1 MTVNT
6 ENNRLTASFGGA
18 RLIVEPW
25 GESSVR
31 VRMYPALCDIT
42 EDERLSSSPY
52 YSALTEQVSHNCTI
66 RNEEVDTTDP
76 WYKGD
81 EYAQYHQTGTDYY
94 LTNGKLTVKL
104 DNEGRMSFYN
114 QHGEVLT
121 EEYWRDRNRINR
133 YCVPLRIVAR
143 ELKPRQGGTD
153 YEVTARF
160 EAYDNEKIFGMGQY
174 QDSHLNKKGSVLEL
188 CHRNSQASVPFYI
201 SSRGYGFL
209 WNNPAVGTAT
219 FGTNKTEWYARSA
232 RYLDYFITAGDT
244 PAEITE
250 HYTAAAGRAPR
261 MPEFGLGYWQ
271 CKLRYYNQ
279 EQVLSIAREYK
290 KRNIPLDVIV
300 IDFYHWPYCGD
311 WRFDEEFFPDPAA
324 MIKELQELGVETMVS
339 IWPAVDFRSENYEEM
354 KQQNMLVKSNSGVDV
369 QMIFHGNNAFMDATN
384 PKTRRYVWEKCKQNY
399 ADLGIRTFWLDV
411 AEPEYTSYDFENY
424 RYYSGTVLETG
435 NIYPREYA
443 RLFYEGQKE
452 NGQDDIV
459 NLIRCAWAG
468 SQRYGALVW
477 SGDIMSTYEDFRKQI
492 CAGIHMGLS
501 GIPWWTTDIGGF
513 HNGVAAD
520 LDFKEL
526 LIRWFQFGTFCPV
539 MRLHGSRQ
547 PYTPIYNKAG
557 ELREGT
563 GTDNEV
569 WSYGEEA
576 YQIMTKFI
584 HVRELMRDYTR
595 SLMQQAHENGHPV
608 LRALF
613 YEFPSDPICWD
624 IKDSYLFGSDL
635 LVAPICHEH
644 AVDRQVY
651 LPAGASWTDAR
662 TGIVYEG
669 GQWIMADAPM
679 DTLPVFLRDGRQD
692 YLIGEI

>member
-1 MTVNT
+1 MRFQTKNGVLIAQVNGET
-6 ENNRLTASFGGA
+6 LR
-18 RLIVEPW
+18 IEPW
-25 GESSVR
+25 GKDSLR
-31 VRMYPALCDIT
+31 VRATMLPEFSGKDW
-42 EDERLSSSPY
+42 
-52 YSALTEQVSHNCTI
+52 ALTEVPEKTEAKAEQF
-66 RNEEVDTTDP
+66 EVDHLEIDGSMGKRTS
-76 WYKGD
+76 
-81 EYAQYHQTGTDYY
+81 ASI
-94 LTNGKLTVKL
+94 TNGKIRAVVNFAGVITFYKEDQEILREYHRCYDGTISKESRCLKTVNREWK
-104 DNEGRMSFYN
+104 GVIGGS
-114 QHGEVLT
+114 
-121 EEYWRDRNRINR
+121 EYSLN
-133 YCVPLRIVAR
+133 
-143 ELKPRQGGTD
+143 LK
-153 YEVTARF
+153 F
-160 EAYDNEKIFGMGQY
+160 ESNDEEKIFGMGQY
-174 QDSHLNKKGSVLEL
+174 QQKYMDLKGCTLEL
-188 CHRNSQASVPFYI
+188 AQRNSQISVPFAV
-201 SSRGYGFL
+201 SSLGYGML
-209 WNNPAVGTAT
+209 WNNPAVGQVT
-219 FGTNKTEWYARSA
+219 FGKNYTEWTARSTKDM
-232 RYLDYFITAGDT
+232 DYWLTAADT
-244 PAEITE
+244 PKEILE
-250 HYTAAAGRAPR
+250 NYTAVTGRAPKFPEDR
-261 MPEFGLGYWQ
+261 MGLWQ

-443 RLFYEGQKE
+443 RLFYEGQRE

-468 SQRYGALVW
+468 SQRYGGLVW

-520 LDFKEL
+520 PDFKEL

-584 HVRELMRDYTR
+584 RVRELMRNYTR

-662 TGIVYEG
+662 TGAVYEG

>member
-1 MTVNT
+1 MQYFERQNDSLIFRLNGETVMVSPWGEDSLRTRAALFNELSDNSPALLSPEKSEPVIELGERQAVIT
-6 ENNRLTASFGGA
+6 NGKIHAVLSLQDWGDELQISYYNQKGELLLQEIPNGGALFLKARRFQSLPGDSFFLTASF
-18 RLIVEPW
+18 
-25 GESSVR
+25 
-31 VRMYPALCDIT
+31 
-42 EDERLSSSPY
+42 LSNPS
-52 YSALTEQVSHNCTI
+52 
-66 RNEEVDTTDP
+66 
-76 WYKGD
+76 
-81 EYAQYHQTGTDYY
+81 
-94 LTNGKLTVKL
+94 
-104 DNEGRMSFYN
+104 
-114 QHGEVLT
+114 
-121 EEYWRDRNRINR
+121 
-133 YCVPLRIVAR
+133 
-143 ELKPRQGGTD
+143 
-153 YEVTARF
+153 
-160 EAYDNEKIFGMGQY
+160 EKIYGMGQY
-174 QDSHLNKKGSVLEL
+174 QQETLNLKGCNLEL
-188 CHRNSQASVPFYI
+188 AHRNSQASIPFYV
-201 SSRGYGFL
+201 SSLGYGFL
-209 WNNPAVGTAT
+209 WNNAAVGDVH
-219 FGTNKTEWYARSA
+219 FGTNTTQWTARSCKQ
-232 RYLDYFITAGDT
+232 LDYWITAGDT
-244 PAEITE
+244 PAEIEEAYANAT
-250 HYTAAAGRAPR
+250 GKSPM
-261 MPEFGLGYWQ
+261 MPEYGLGFWQ

-435 NIYPREYA
+435 NIYPREYS

-520 LDFKEL
+520 PDFKEL

-662 TGIVYEG
+662 TGVVYEG

>member
-1 MTVNT
+1 
-6 ENNRLTASFGGA
+6 
-18 RLIVEPW
+18 
-25 GESSVR
+25 
-31 VRMYPALCDIT
+31 
-42 EDERLSSSPY
+42 
-52 YSALTEQVSHNCTI
+52 
-66 RNEEVDTTDP
+66 
-76 WYKGD
+76 
-81 EYAQYHQTGTDYY
+81 
-94 LTNGKLTVKL
+94 
-104 DNEGRMSFYN
+104 
-114 QHGEVLT
+114 
-121 EEYWRDRNRINR
+121 
-133 YCVPLRIVAR
+133 
-143 ELKPRQGGTD
+143 
-153 YEVTARF
+153 
-160 EAYDNEKIFGMGQY
+160 
-174 QDSHLNKKGSVLEL
+174 
-188 CHRNSQASVPFYI
+188 
-201 SSRGYGFL
+201 
-209 WNNPAVGTAT
+209 
-219 FGTNKTEWYARSA
+219 
-232 RYLDYFITAGDT
+232 
-244 PAEITE
+244 
-250 HYTAAAGRAPR
+250 
-261 MPEFGLGYWQ
+261 
-271 CKLRYYNQ
+271 
-279 EQVLSIAREYK
+279 
-290 KRNIPLDVIV
+290 
-300 IDFYHWPYCGD
+300 
-311 WRFDEEFFPDPAA
+311 
-324 MIKELQELGVETMVS
+324 MVS

-520 LDFKEL
+520 PDFKEL

-662 TGIVYEG
+662 TGAVYEG

-679 DTLPVFLRDGRQD
+679 DTLPVFLRNGRQD
-692 YLIGEI
+692 YLIGVI

>member
-1 MTVNT
+1 MRFQTKNGVLIAQVNGET
-6 ENNRLTASFGGA
+6 LR
-18 RLIVEPW
+18 IEPW
-25 GESSVR
+25 GKDSLR
-31 VRMYPALCDIT
+31 VRATMLPEFSGKDW
-42 EDERLSSSPY
+42 
-52 YSALTEQVSHNCTI
+52 ALTEVPEKTEAKAEQF
-66 RNEEVDTTDP
+66 EVDHLEIDGSMGKRTS
-76 WYKGD
+76 
-81 EYAQYHQTGTDYY
+81 ASI
-94 LTNGKLTVKL
+94 TNGKIRAVVNFAGVITFYKEEQEILREYHRCYDGTISKESRCLKTVNREWK
-104 DNEGRMSFYN
+104 GVIGGS
-114 QHGEVLT
+114 
-121 EEYWRDRNRINR
+121 EYGLN
-133 YCVPLRIVAR
+133 
-143 ELKPRQGGTD
+143 LK
-153 YEVTARF
+153 F
-160 EAYDNEKIFGMGQY
+160 ESNDEEKIFGMGQY
-174 QDSHLNKKGSVLEL
+174 QQKYMDLKGCTLEL
-188 CHRNSQASVPFYI
+188 AQRNSQISVPFAV
-201 SSRGYGFL
+201 SSLGYGML
-209 WNNPAVGTAT
+209 WNNPAVGQVT
-219 FGTNKTEWYARSA
+219 FGKNYTEWTARSTKDM
-232 RYLDYFITAGDT
+232 DYWLTAADT
-244 PAEITE
+244 PKEILE
-250 HYTAAAGRAPR
+250 NYTAVTGRAPKFPEDR
-261 MPEFGLGYWQ
+261 MGLWQ

-520 LDFKEL
+520 PDFKEL

-651 LPAGASWTDAR
+651 LPAGISWTDAR
-662 TGIVYEG
+662 TGVVYEG
-669 GQWIMADAPM
+669 GQWITANAPM